1 MNVHGNLAVRHVLI
15 IHFQRII
22 HFHGQIVFRL
32 LHLHFRGVNSDQQIP
47 VRRII
52 IGDIFLVLF
61 KHHMY
66 IRLTTLRDI
75 KHLIPELDDIF
86 GGTRRILRHLVIQNI
101 MPTVLLI
108 IGTGGNHLYRFTVFS
123 PSKLKTADG
132 DQYIFCHRYTPFYLN
147 SYYRLLAE

>member
-1 MNVHGNLAVRHVLI
+1 MLI
-15 IHFQRII
+15 IHFQRVI
-22 HFHGQIVFRL
+22 HFYGQIVLRL
-32 LHLHFRGVNSDQQIP
+32 LHLYLRRVNSDQKIP
-47 VRRII
+47 VRRTII
-52 IGDIFLVLF
+52 SDIFLVFF

-66 IRLTTLRDI
+66 IRLTTLRDV
-75 KHLIPELDDIF
+75 KYLIPELDDIF

-101 MPTVLLI
+101 MPAVLLI
-108 IGTGGNHLYRFTVFS
+108 IGTGGNHFYRFTVFS